1 MAVAPDES
9 AMILSD
15 DEIVRRVLAGD
26 ANLYQLLVRRY
37 NSRLYHITWSIVR
50 NEHEAEDVIQDA
62 YVRAYEHLAQFAGRS
77 RFSTWLT
84 RIAVHEAWRRVKRTR
99 KNHELGETSA
109 PLLAPHR
116 AADSPEQSLLTAEA
130 RRLLED
136 AIKALPERLRTVFVM
151 RFLEEMS
158 TAEVADCLEITEE
171 VAKMRLLRARRM
183 LRHAL
188 YELARVTGSKAFE
201 FGGERCDHVTTK
213 VVTRITGIR

>member
-1 MAVAPDES
+1 MAAAPDES
-9 AMILSD
+9 PTLLSD

-26 ANLYQLLVRRY
+26 TNLYQFLVRRY

-84 RIAVHEAWRRVKRTR
+84 RIAVHEAWRRVRRTR
-99 KNHELGETSA
+99 KNHELSESST
-109 PLLAPHR
+109 PLLAPSR
-116 AADSPEQSLLTAEA
+116 ASDSPEQNLLTVEA
-130 RRLLED
+130 RRLLEE
-136 AIKALPERLRTVFVM
+136 AIKVLPERLRTVFVM

-158 TAEVADCLEITEE
+158 TAEVAECLEITEE

-183 LRHAL
+183 VRHAL
-188 YELARVTGSKAFE
+188 YDLARATGSKAFQ
-201 FGGERCDHVTTK
+201 FGGERCDHVTEN
-213 VVTRITGIR
+213 VATRISSVG